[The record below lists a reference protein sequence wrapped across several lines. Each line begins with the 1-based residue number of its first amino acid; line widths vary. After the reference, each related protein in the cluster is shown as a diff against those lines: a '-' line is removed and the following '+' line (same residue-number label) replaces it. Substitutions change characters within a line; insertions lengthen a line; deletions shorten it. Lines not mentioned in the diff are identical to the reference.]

1 MALPGF
7 CSVSQADGSVAGT
20 HSGYALLL
28 PPLRTAKASLINM
41 VLNMCLLDFDEVAVD
56 GKV

>member
-1 MALPGF
+1 MVVPGF
-7 CSVSQADGSVAGT
+7 CSVSQADVRVWLGRILDM
-20 HSGYALLL
+20 H
-28 PPLRTAKASLINM
+28 PLRTGKVSLINM